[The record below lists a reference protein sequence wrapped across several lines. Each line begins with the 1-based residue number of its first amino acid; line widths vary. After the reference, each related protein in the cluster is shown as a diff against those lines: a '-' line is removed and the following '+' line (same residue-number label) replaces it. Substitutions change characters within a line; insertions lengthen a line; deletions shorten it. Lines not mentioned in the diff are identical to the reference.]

1 MAPRLHPVEIEMDE
15 RVEKM
20 MQRRLERRGAPTK
33 RITLRGIRLAPGSQK
48 VLLLSDAQ
56 VRDLKQG
63 KRVIT
68 MATRQLKMNKT
79 HCGGFL
85 ISLISA
91 LVAGVSTALVEAAVG
106 GGLDEAGSSSKTRGK
121 EKAPK
126 RGDGLFLN
134 KYDHLF
140 LRRNNHLARVSTTR
154 GGSGLQLIP
163 PTEKERSMADT
174 HHEGEGLFLLY
185 GNSVFMPTE
194 FVQDHIFKI
203 LYVQTHINS

>member
-1 MAPRLHPVEIEMDE
+1 MAPPRLHPVEIEMDE

-33 RITLRGIRLAPGSQK
+33 RITLRGIRLAPSSQK

-63 KRVIT
+63 KRVVT
-68 MATRQLKMNKT
+68 MYARQLEMNKS
-79 HCGGFL
+79 HSGGFL

-106 GGLDEAGSSSKTRGK
+106 GGLDEAGSSNSSTMSGK

-126 RGDGLFLN
+126 RGGGLFLN

-174 HHEGEGLFLLY
+174 HHKGEGLFLLY

-203 LYVQTHINS
+203 LL

>member
-1 MAPRLHPVEIEMDE
+1 MYA
-15 RVEKM
+15 
-20 MQRRLERRGAPTK
+20 
-33 RITLRGIRLAPGSQK
+33 
-48 VLLLSDAQ
+48 
-56 VRDLKQG
+56 
-63 KRVIT
+63 
-68 MATRQLKMNKT
+68 RQLEMNKS
-79 HCGGFL
+79 HSGGFL

-106 GGLDEAGSSSKTRGK
+106 GGLDEAGTSRSGK

-126 RGDGLFLN
+126 CGDGLFLN

-174 HHEGEGLFLLY
+174 HHAGEGLFLLY

-203 LYVQTHINS
+203 LL

>member
-1 MAPRLHPVEIEMDE
+1 MPKPHLTPVEIEMDE
-15 RVEKM
+15 KVEKM
-20 MQRRLERRGAPTK
+20 IRRRLERRGAPTK

-63 KRVIT
+63 KRVVT
-68 MATRQLKMNKT
+68 MYARQLEMNKS
-79 HCGGFL
+79 HSGGFL

-106 GGLDEAGSSSKTRGK
+106 GGLDEVGSGSSTSTTRGK

-140 LRRNNHLARVSTTR
+140 LRRNNYLARVSTTR
-154 GGSGLQLIP
+154 GGSGLQLIA

-174 HHEGEGLFLLY
+174 HHAGEGLFLLY

-203 LYVQTHINS
+203 LL

>member
-48 VLLLSDAQ
+48 VLLLRDAQ

-63 KRVIT
+63 KRVVT
-68 MATRQLKMNKT
+68 MYARQLEMNKS
-79 HCGGFL
+79 HSGGFL

-106 GGLDEAGSSSKTRGK
+106 GGLDEAGSSNSSTTSGK

-126 RGDGLFLN
+126 RGGGLFLN

-174 HHEGEGLFLLY
+174 HHAGEGLFLLY

-203 LYVQTHINS
+203 LI